1 MTRIECEDKILDLLL
16 EISKVYD
23 EYYPNN
29 DGVGTVIGDNGHVS
43 VFAYEVDENGH
54 TNFKKM
60 VLNAAQYEDGERRH
74 WKL

>member
-23 EYYPNN
+23 EYNPGNN
-29 DGVGTVIGDNGHVS
+29 GVCTVIGGNGSVS
-43 VFAYEVDENGH
+43 TFDLEKDEDG
-54 TNFKKM
+54 KPIPGLYI
-60 VLNAAQYEDGERRH
+60 LNATQFKDGERRH